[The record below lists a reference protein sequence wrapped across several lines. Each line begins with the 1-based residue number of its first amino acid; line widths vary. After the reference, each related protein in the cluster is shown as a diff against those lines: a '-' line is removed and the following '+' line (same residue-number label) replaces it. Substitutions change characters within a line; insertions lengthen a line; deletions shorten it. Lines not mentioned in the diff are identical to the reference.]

1 MIDVSKLLES
11 TRLEITFADV
21 NVDRDFVKAFRK
33 EHGLTQ
39 IALANMLGVTKKTI
53 EKWEQGKN
61 NVGGSSAVLLKL
73 LNDNP
78 NLIEQ
83 LYRVKVDVQGKQTAE
98 EYKSI
103 GSTVVA
109 LSSNKSESLRFPLVA
124 AI

>member
-83 LYRVKVDVQGKQTAE
+83 LYRVKVDVQGKQPAE

>member
-21 NVDRDFVKAFRK
+21 NVDHDFVKAFRK

-83 LYRVKVDVQGKQTAE
+83 LYRVKVDVQGKQPAE
-98 EYKSI
+98 EYKLIS
-103 GSTVVA
+103 STVVA
-109 LSSNKSESLRFPLVA
+109 LPSNKSESLRFPLAA

>member
-33 EHGLTQ
+33 EHGLTH

-83 LYRVKVDVQGKQTAE
+83 LYRVKVDVQGKQPAE

>member
-1 MIDVSKLLES
+1 MIDISKLLES

-33 EHGLTQ
+33 EYGLTQ
-39 IALANMLGVTKKTI
+39 TALANMLGVTKKTI

-83 LYRVKVDVQGKQTAE
+83 LYRVKVDVQGKQPAE

-109 LSSNKSESLRFPLVA
+109 LSSNKSESLKFPLAA

>member
-1 MIDVSKLLES
+1 MIDISKLLES

-33 EHGLTQ
+33 EYGLTQ
-39 IALANMLGVTKKTI
+39 TALANMLGVTKKTI

-83 LYRVKVDVQGKQTAE
+83 LYRVKVDVQGKQPAE

>member
-1 MIDVSKLLES
+1 MIDISKLLES

-83 LYRVKVDVQGKQTAE
+83 LYRVKVDVQGKQPAE

>member
-83 LYRVKVDVQGKQTAE
+83 LYRVKVDVQGKQPAE

-109 LSSNKSESLRFPLVA
+109 LSSNKSESLRFPLFA

>member
-83 LYRVKVDVQGKQTAE
+83 LYRVKVDVQGKQPAE
-98 EYKSI
+98 EYKPI

>member
-83 LYRVKVDVQGKQTAE
+83 LYRVKVDVQGKQPAE

-109 LSSNKSESLRFPLVA
+109 LPSNKSESLRFPLAA

>member
-78 NLIEQ
+78 NLIEH
-83 LYRVKVDVQGKQTAE
+83 LYRVKVDVQGKQPAE

>member
-83 LYRVKVDVQGKQTAE
+83 LYRVKVDVQGKQPAE

-109 LSSNKSESLRFPLVA
+109 LPSNKSESLRFPLVA

>member
-39 IALANMLGVTKKTI
+39 TALANMLGVSKKTI

-83 LYRVKVDVQGKQTAE
+83 LYSVKVDVQGKQPAE

>member
-83 LYRVKVDVQGKQTAE
+83 LYSVKVDVQGKQPAE

>member
-33 EHGLTQ
+33 EHGVTQ

-83 LYRVKVDVQGKQTAE
+83 LYRVKVDVQGKQPAE

>member
-83 LYRVKVDVQGKQTAE
+83 LYMVKVDVQGKQPAE

>member
-21 NVDRDFVKAFRK
+21 NVDHDFVKAFRK

-83 LYRVKVDVQGKQTAE
+83 LYRVKVDVQGKQPAE
-98 EYKSI
+98 EYKLI

-109 LSSNKSESLRFPLVA
+109 LPSNKSESLRFPLAA

>member
-83 LYRVKVDVQGKQTAE
+83 LYRVKVDVQGKQPAE
-98 EYKSI
+98 EYKLI

>member
-1 MIDVSKLLES
+1 MIDINKLLES
-11 TRLEITFADV
+11 TRLEITFANV
-21 NVDRDFVKAFRK
+21 NVDRGFVKSFRK

-39 IALANMLGVTKKTI
+39 IALANILGVTKKTI

-78 NLIEQ
+78 SLIEQ
-83 LYRVKVDVQGKQTAE
+83 LYSVKVDVQGKQPAE

-103 GSTVVA
+103 GSTVVTSSSGKSA
-109 LSSNKSESLRFPLVA
+109 LLRFPLA
-124 AI
+124 AVI

>member
-1 MIDVSKLLES
+1 MIDISKLLES

-21 NVDRDFVKAFRK
+21 NVDRDFIKAFRK
-33 EHGLTQ
+33 EYGLTQ
-39 IALANMLGVTKKTI
+39 TALANMLGVTKKTI

-83 LYRVKVDVQGKQTAE
+83 LYRVKVDVQGKQPAE

-109 LSSNKSESLRFPLVA
+109 LPSNKSESLRFPLAA

>member
-1 MIDVSKLLES
+1 MIDVIKLLES

-83 LYRVKVDVQGKQTAE
+83 LYRVKVDVQGKQPAE

>member
-1 MIDVSKLLES
+1 MIDISKLLES

-33 EHGLTQ
+33 EYGLTQ
-39 IALANMLGVTKKTI
+39 TALANMLGVTKKTI

-83 LYRVKVDVQGKQTAE
+83 LYRVKVDVQGKQPAE

-109 LSSNKSESLRFPLVA
+109 LSSNKSESLRFPLAA

>member
-1 MIDVSKLLES
+1 MIDISKLLES

-33 EHGLTQ
+33 EYGLTQ
-39 IALANMLGVTKKTI
+39 TALANMLGVTKKTI

-83 LYRVKVDVQGKQTAE
+83 LYRVKVDVQGKQPAE

-109 LSSNKSESLRFPLVA
+109 LPSNKSESLRFPLAA

>member
-1 MIDVSKLLES
+1 MIDISKLLES

-39 IALANMLGVTKKTI
+39 TALANMLGVTKKTI

-83 LYRVKVDVQGKQTAE
+83 LYRVKVDVQGKQPAE

-109 LSSNKSESLRFPLVA
+109 LPSNKSESLRFPLAA

>member
-39 IALANMLGVTKKTI
+39 IALANVLGVTKKTI

-83 LYRVKVDVQGKQTAE
+83 LYRVKVDVQGKQPAE

>member
-73 LNDNP
+73 LMII
-78 NLIEQ
+78 LI
-83 LYRVKVDVQGKQTAE
+83 
-98 EYKSI
+98 
-103 GSTVVA
+103 
-109 LSSNKSESLRFPLVA
+109 
-124 AI
+124 

>member
-21 NVDRDFVKAFRK
+21 NVDRDFVKVFRK

-83 LYRVKVDVQGKQTAE
+83 LYRVKVDVQGKQPAE